1 MTMKP
6 KARRFRLQRSDAAG
20 ADLQPSVASVIP
32 DERAARRAGG
42 ARASAATPGGTGA
55 APAGGAGASPGSPI
69 TRVRVL
75 SRAESQGAQHAD
87 GVTAPK
93 PAPERSAAVEAGRQ
107 AEAMARQ
114 GAKPSGTG
122 AMLAAAR
129 TRSADAAG
137 TPARADDGPAPS
149 AQPAATGRDK
159 RATAPRGP
167 EHHGEHGADSEGSP
181 EALAQ
186 IEAIRAEGYTARQ
199 LRMAMR
205 VARRRGLRASSGL
218 EALHLLRKRGID
230 PFARPTT
237 LEGTG
242 TAAKGEQPDTP
253 SGDESGPKPAPKPAP
268 SDPARAKT
276 AGTAGAERKAAPEDP
291 RKAAHEGAG
300 DGAPSQGG
308 ASSRALTT
316 TTQPPLP
323 RTTRQPA
330 PPATAEPDAAA
341 RTAAKRNAEIARIQR
356 DIVSRRRRRVTLLLA
371 RLAVFVLLPT
381 LLAGWYF
388 YRIATPLYA
397 TQTEF
402 VIQQADAAAAGG
414 APGLGGL
421 FSGTGLAT
429 SQDSVTVQS
438 FLQSREAM
446 RRLIAEEGF
455 RAHFQDPSID
465 PLRRLGADA
474 SDEQTYRLYRRHVQI
489 SYDPTEGVVRMEVIA
504 ADPETSERFAR
515 ALIGY
520 AEEQVDNLTQRLR
533 ENQMR
538 DAEASFE
545 RAEERMLA
553 AQMRVLELQE
563 SFQVLSSEV
572 EVTLL
577 TQQIATL
584 EGQLNQERLTLEDL
598 LSNPRPNAARVAQA
612 ERRIAALEAQV
623 TALRRSLTDGGEEG
637 ASVARVQ
644 RELTMAEADVQTR
657 QMMLAQSLQQLEA
670 ARIEAAR
677 QVRYLSMGVSPVAPD
692 EATYPRRFENTALA
706 FLIFAGIYLLISM
719 TASVLREQVTS

>member
-20 ADLQPSVASVIP
+20 ADLQPSVASVASVIP

-75 SRAESQGAQHAD
+75 SRAESQDAQHAD

-242 TAAKGEQPDTP
+242 TAAKDEQPDPP
-253 SGDESGPKPAPKPAP
+253 SGDESGPKPSSSEPVH
-268 SDPARAKT
+268 AKT
-276 AGTAGAERKAAPEDP
+276 AGTAGAERKATRGSARE
-291 RKAAHEGAG
+291 AAHEDAR
-300 DGAPSQGG
+300 DGVQSEGS

-545 RAEERMLA
+545 RAEERMVA

-623 TALRRSLTDGGEEG
+623 TALRRSLTDGGEGG